1 MRVKGLGAYS
11 SGKTFNQVLSAALWQ
26 MSALDLGLL

>member
-11 SGKTFNQVLSAALWQ
+11 SGNQVLSAALWQ